1 MQSAKASKQ
10 KRFTIKEWSWIMYDW
25 ANSIYATNIMAAI
38 FPTIFVS
45 IAGDAGDIWWGYGTS
60 IATLIV
66 AVLAP
71 VLGAVADYKG
81 MKKKLFTVSM
91 LMGVVFTFM
100 IALVMNN
107 WRLML
112 VGYIVSR
119 IGFSAS
125 CLFYDSFLTDV
136 TTDERMDKVSSWGYA
151 MGYIGGSTIPFVI
164 SIAVLL
170 WLGYANPIAQKF
182 SIIITSVW
190 WLVFS
195 IPFLKNVEQIHYI
208 ERTAETS
215 VSQIFRNIGH
225 TARHIF
231 QCKGLFLFV
240 LAYFFYIDGV
250 GTIISISTAYGT
262 VLGLGSVGM
271 ILALLVTQI
280 VAMPCSIWFANIAA
294 KITAR
299 RALIGAI
306 IIYTII
312 CVVGFYMG
320 YSLEPHQDAYESALK
335 ADFTDQLNDLTDETA
350 ISLRDTAQKLFTNE
364 DAEAKWAEEIIKYTE
379 EERAN
384 PEVEKVLGTF
394 ALFLGNNAKVIEKFR
409 SALSLSTVLFWAM
422 AFLVG
427 TVQGGIQA
435 VSRSYFGKLI
445 PKERSNEFFGFFDI
459 FGKFASVMGPFLYA
473 TISAWTGR
481 SSFAVL
487 ALIALFMVGLI
498 IMICGKKEFEKLDNG
513 SAE

>member
-1 MQSAKASKQ
+1 MSKKESIKQ
-10 KRFTIKEWSWIMYDW
+10 KRFTKKEWSWIMYDW

-60 IATLIV
+60 IATFLV

-71 VLGAVADYKG
+71 LLGAVADFKG
-81 MKKKLFTVSM
+81 MKKKLFTVFM
-91 LMGVVFTFM
+91 LLGVVATFF
-100 IALVMNN
+100 IALVMHS
-107 WRLML
+107 WQLML
-112 VGYIVSR
+112 VGYIFSR
-119 IGFSAS
+119 IGFSGS

-170 WLGYANPIAQKF
+170 ILGYSSPVAQIF
-182 SIIITSVW
+182 SIVIVSVW

-195 IPFLKNVEQIHYI
+195 LPFLKNVEQTHYI
-208 ERTAETS
+208 ERTADNS
-215 VSQIFRNIGH
+215 IGQIFRNIGH
-225 TARHIF
+225 TAKDIF
-231 QCKGLFLFV
+231 QRKGLFLFV

-280 VAMPCSIWFANIAA
+280 VAMPCSILFANLAA

-299 RALIGAI
+299 KALVGAI
-306 IIYTII
+306 IVYTFI
-312 CVVGFYMG
+312 CCVGFYMG
-320 YSLEPHQDAYESALK
+320 FSLEPHQEAYETALK
-335 ADFTDQLNDLTDETA
+335 AEYTEQLADLTDENA
-350 ISLRDTAQKLFTNE
+350 IALRDAGAKYFTDKDAQEKLN
-364 DAEAKWAEEIIKYTE
+364 AEFVKLTKEQQE
-379 EERAN
+379 N
-384 PEVEKVLGTF
+384 PEVDRVLLTF
-394 ALFLGNNAKVIEKFR
+394 TQFLGNNAGVIEKFQ
-409 SALSLSTVLFWAM
+409 SAISFSTILFWAM
-422 AFLVG
+422 ATLVG

-459 FGKFASVMGPFLYA
+459 FGKFASVLGPVLYS
-473 TISAWTGR
+473 TIGAWTGR
-481 SSFAVL
+481 SSFGVL
-487 ALIALFMVGLI
+487 ALICLFLVGLA
-498 IMICGKKEFEKLDNG
+498 IMTAGKKELDALESG
-513 SAE
+513 SKT